1 MSIKL
6 MSAIFE
12 TEFPDFLIN
21 ANGEKTKASTAKLVL
36 LAIADHANDEGESAY
51 PGLRRIERKTG
62 LSRQGIIDT
71 IDSLKFNGLLSVSDE
86 PSRIGTNNYTIVTSA
101 YPSLGGT
108 PGVLVQWVVEGGQ
121 PTLPPPVNPLD
132 HNHHLTIIK
141 TPLTDDV
148 QKAISKA
155 NVKVD
160 AILKDSLDGK
170 DRWPG
175 REKMPEAI
183 RDLLDVFV
191 ECTGI
196 KPIRGQINDWMAT
209 GSDWVEMG
217 ASKADIRDAVE
228 KSRPNV
234 DQKRTGFTVGR
245 PGSLTTT
252 IQAVVGERRT
262 KPKSNGSM
270 KEFLDRYA
278 LEHPNE

>member
-1 MSIKL
+1 MQTLRRELRLKLYDVLMNNQVDDLAMS
-6 MSAIFE
+6 E
-12 TEFPDFLIN
+12 
-21 ANGEKTKASTAKLVL
+21 L
-36 LAIADHANDEGESAY
+36 LADAAMEVSGIQKREETKIVIQQAD
-51 PGLRRIERKTG
+51 K
-62 LSRQGIIDT
+62 
-71 IDSLKFNGLLSVSDE
+71 
-86 PSRIGTNNYTIVTSA
+86 
-101 YPSLGGT
+101 
-108 PGVLVQWVVEGGQ
+108 
-121 PTLPPPVNPLD
+121 
-132 HNHHLTIIK
+132 
-141 TPLTDDV
+141 
-148 QKAISKA
+148 
-155 NVKVD
+155 KVD
-160 AILKDSLDGK
+160 AILASMAETK

-217 ASKADIRDAVE
+217 AQKADIRDAVE

-262 KPKSNGSM
+262 KPKSNGNM